1 MIQVQIEM
9 IRDIIR
15 RVLRETVEPST
26 DRVDKKYAFKTKEQK
41 IQDIEKNRE
50 YLENILPKI
59 IKFFKHKFGDELVDV
74 SVRVEPYLFLSDDY
88 NSERFVVT
96 FLFDGTSIPETSMN
110 KSEIW
115 RDLDSFFNIDL
126 KGWHIPLRVETKST
140 TPNKK
145 R

>member
-15 RVLRETVEPST
+15 RVLKENVTPPS
-26 DRVDKKYAFKTKEQK
+26 DRVDKKYSFKTKEEK

-59 IKFFKHKFGDELVDV
+59 IKYFKLKFGDVLVDV
-74 SVRVEPYLFLSDDY
+74 NVEIQPYLFLSADY
-88 NSERFVVT
+88 SSERFVVT
-96 FLFDGTSIPETSMN
+96 FLFKDARMFQTAMN
-110 KSEIW
+110 KAEIW
-115 RDLDSFFNIDL
+115 NDLDSLFNLDL
-126 KGWHIPLRVETKST
+126 KRWDIPLRVETKST
-140 TPNKK
+140 TPKK

>member
-1 MIQVQIEM
+1 M
-9 IRDIIR
+9 RDIIR

-26 DRVDKKYAFKTKEQK
+26 DGVKKKYAFKTKEEK
-41 IQDIEKNRE
+41 IEDIEKNRK

-59 IKFFKHKFGDELVDV
+59 IKYFKLKFGDELVDV
-74 SVRVEPYLFLSDDY
+74 SVRVEPYLFLSADY

-115 RDLDSFFNIDL
+115 RDLDSLFNLDL
-126 KGWHIPLRVETKST
+126 KRWDIPLSVWAKST
-140 TPNKK
+140 TPKK